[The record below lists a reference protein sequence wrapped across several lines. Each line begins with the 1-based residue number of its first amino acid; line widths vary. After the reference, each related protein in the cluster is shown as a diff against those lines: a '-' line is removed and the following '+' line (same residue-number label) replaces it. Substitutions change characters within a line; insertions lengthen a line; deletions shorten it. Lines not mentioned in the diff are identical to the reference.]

1 VNVVASDPIEAS
13 GDERPQGRPL
23 VPVFG
28 VRHFSPAGALH
39 VRTFLDE
46 HDPAVVLIEGPAD
59 ATPQL
64 LHLLHPKTAPPVAIL
79 AFTKTRPVRS
89 LVYPLAAYSPE
100 FVAARWAL
108 EHKREVRFIDLPA
121 SVFLALRA
129 PDETSPDE
137 AEAPTDEPIGRDSE
151 AKPGEDDREAEP
163 LTESPDRSRAY
174 LDDPYEA
181 IARLAGEP
189 DHDTWWERHF
199 EHTREASAYRDAA
212 LELGRGLRDL
222 RSERAESQRAH
233 ETALREAYMCRE
245 IRRALAELGQAKGKH
260 RGAVVVCGAF
270 HAPVL
275 NEHDHAMT
283 DAELAALPRADSVLT
298 LMPYSYLRLSPQS
311 GYGAGNHAPSYF
323 EAVFDEASRGT
334 PERVGARYLSS
345 LARALR
351 RGGILRSSA
360 EVIEAV
366 RLAEGLAALNG
377 SAVPALRDLRD
388 AAQTLLGHG
397 ERLPIEEALR
407 AVEIGTAVGRLPP
420 GVSRT
425 ALQDD
430 FHALLKLLKL
440 DQFLEDKDQ
449 RLELDLRED
458 RTKKSRDAAFLDRR
472 RSTFLHRLA
481 VLDIGFC
488 RVASREQRGTAK
500 EAWLLRWTPECE
512 IRLAERSLGAD
523 SIESGAAFALAT
535 ELSAAADTGAA
546 TRILLRAMSCEL
558 ADALSLATRR
568 VQELTVDEAGFQSA
582 AEGLENLSHVLRYG
596 TVRDLDPAPLRPIF
610 KQIYLR
616 ATLLLFAASVCS
628 DDATKGLRLAMDRVH
643 EAAFL
648 DDEALELT
656 PAPWLEAVE
665 RVAHADDRNA
675 FLSGYAT
682 ALLIERGILDD
693 EAIDRAVSRRL
704 SPGTHADVGVGYFE
718 GLVQRNRTAL
728 FMRLALWRSL
738 SDYVDALD
746 DDGFRRALLYL
757 RRAFASFSQGEIRR
771 VVSLLGELW
780 QGAGIETLA
789 ADVEKKLD
797 EQEIDDLVDD
807 LGDLDL

>member
-1 VNVVASDPIEAS
+1 VSAVATETAERVAAPETGTPLAPI
-13 GDERPQGRPL
+13 
-23 VPVFG
+23 FG
-28 VRHFSPAGALH
+28 IRHFSPAAALH
-39 VRTFLDE
+39 LRTFLDE
-46 HDPAVVLIEGPAD
+46 NDPAVVLIEGPAD

-64 LHLLHPKTAPPVAIL
+64 LHLLHPKTEPPVAIL

-121 SVFLALRA
+121 SVFLALRDEPA
-129 PDETSPDE
+129 PAEEATADDEADDDDDDETALLP
-137 AEAPTDEPIGRDSE
+137 A
-151 AKPGEDDREAEP
+151 
-163 LTESPDRSRAY
+163 SPDRSRAY

-181 IARLAGEP
+181 IARLSGEP

-212 LELGRGLRDL
+212 FELGRGLREFRRDQPE
-222 RSERAESQRAH
+222 SSRAR
-233 ETALREAYMCRE
+233 ETLLREAFMCRE
-245 IRRALAELGQAKGKH
+245 IRRALGDLASSKQKKK
-260 RGAVVVCGAF
+260 GAVIVCGAF

-283 DAELAALPRADSVLT
+283 DAELAALPHADSVLT
-298 LMPYSYLRLSPQS
+298 LMPYSYLRLSSQS

-323 EAVFDEASRGT
+323 ETIFDEASRGT

-351 RGGILRSSA
+351 KGGILRSSA

-366 RLAEGLAALNG
+366 RLAEGLASLNG

-440 DQFLEDKDQ
+440 DKYLEDKEQ

-458 RTKKSRDAAFLDRR
+458 RTKKTKEAAFLDRR

-481 VLDIGFC
+481 VLDIGFS
-488 RVASREQRGTAK
+488 RSASRDQRGTAK
-500 EAWLLRWTPECE
+500 EAWTLRWTPECE

-535 ELSAAADTGAA
+535 ELEAAQDTGAA

-558 ADALSLATRR
+558 SDALSLATRR

-582 AEGLENLSHVLRYG
+582 AEGLDNLAQVLRYG
-596 TVRDLDPAPLRPIF
+596 TVREVDPTPLRPIF

-616 ATLLLFAASVCS
+616 STLLLFGATVCS

-648 DDEALELT
+648 DDEEL
-656 PAPWLEAVE
+656 AMDASLWLDAVE
-665 RVAHADDRNA
+665 RLAAADDRNA

-693 EAIDRAVSRRL
+693 EAIDQAVSRRL

-746 DDGFRRALLYL
+746 DDAFRRALLYL
-757 RRAFASFSQGEIRR
+757 RRAFSTFSQGEIRR

-789 ADVEKKLD
+789 AEVEKKLD